1 MTLRLQEVTG
11 FTNPFKGISV
21 VTVGFVFQLKS
32 VIFFILNQPFDELRV
47 LEKKIMEIS
56 AFFLCM
62 QIFPKDIG
70 TLKARITEKGQL
82 SASAQNI
89 LHLYTTRAASSEDN
103 LH

>member
-1 MTLRLQEVTG
+1 
-11 FTNPFKGISV
+11 
-21 VTVGFVFQLKS
+21 
-32 VIFFILNQPFDELRV
+32 
-47 LEKKIMEIS
+47 
-56 AFFLCM
+56 M